1 MLANAG
7 QFTCAGSNR
16 DSSTHQQRQLHEA
29 HLGTGT
35 DDELL
40 AERIGLLVVDEDKKA
55 VAVECVD
62 RMIELLFPVDLP
74 VSLDRRQA

>member
-1 MLANAG
+1 MVTATLLRAK
-7 QFTCAGSNR
+7 
-16 DSSTHQQRQLHEA
+16 SSTHEQRQLHEA
-29 HLGTGT
+29 YSCARA

-40 AERIGLLVVDEDKKA
+40 IERFGLLVVDEDKKA